1 MSNTQTNLTFSEIY
15 DQAKRDDIQRV
26 VSATAVKIVLPL
38 FLLFWVCDYLYIPQY
53 RWESLL
59 LHLLVVP
66 IAFITQHTVSKSM
79 DIRLSYYVSLF
90 YAVSLAA
97 VINTLIYINGEPASP
112 YYVALN
118 IIAFGA
124 LSLIPWTP
132 ALFGALVFAIFAPYY
147 LIEWKLSSVAGSSLS
162 EMALPT
168 FSIAATI
175 VVSAIM
181 RYFYEKMRIRETQN
195 KYNLRLEINRRLDI
209 EQEFLRSQ
217 DNAQTGNMSKTRFLA
232 NMSHELRTPLH
243 AIIGYSQLIQEN
255 STDKN
260 SAQNR
265 EDAVKI
271 EKTGRHLLSIVN
283 NILEIVKLED
293 DRLDANIDIFHVNEV
308 IDAVEQI
315 VTPMAQV
322 NNNQLVFDC
331 PHTIG
336 VMESDA
342 NKLKQILLNVM
353 DNACKFTKNGI
364 ISLST
369 ADIEMDNKGWIRFI
383 VKDTGTGMSPLHT
396 KRIFD
401 AFEQVDNSPTRKYQ
415 GAGLGLA
422 ISKQLSRF
430 LGGDIT
436 VQSIL
441 GEGTTFTI
449 YLPRSVKQN
458 AASDINLRRVNHRR
472 SKSAYVY
479 VLEDNE
485 TLRNRIQVLMIN
497 KGFDVNG
504 SACTVTGLETSK
516 YSVPDVIIRNSELQD
531 KELKYLFELYQDYSY
546 ATTPVML
553 EFIQSPYEQGNVI
566 CYHEYFPN
574 ISFESLINLYE
585 HMQQNGLLLIGS
597 DITLQSSLT
606 IAHSIDDATKHL
618 YSHQPKVLLVDPR
631 HIEQEAG
638 EKLSELYAAIDKCKT
653 RVVVTNTRDSDYDS
667 FVAVMTALTLIA
679 KKMRPLRSNTMD
691 TILEGVIRF
700 VRKDPSERRRTSR
713 SFHRQG

>member
-1 MSNTQTNLTFSEIY
+1 
-15 DQAKRDDIQRV
+15 
-26 VSATAVKIVLPL
+26 
-38 FLLFWVCDYLYIPQY
+38 
-53 RWESLL
+53 
-59 LHLLVVP
+59 
-66 IAFITQHTVSKSM
+66 
-79 DIRLSYYVSLF
+79 
-90 YAVSLAA
+90 
-97 VINTLIYINGEPASP
+97 
-112 YYVALN
+112 
-118 IIAFGA
+118 
-124 LSLIPWTP
+124 
-132 ALFGALVFAIFAPYY
+132 
-147 LIEWKLSSVAGSSLS
+147 
-162 EMALPT
+162 
-168 FSIAATI
+168 
-175 VVSAIM
+175 
-181 RYFYEKMRIRETQN
+181 
-195 KYNLRLEINRRLDI
+195 
-209 EQEFLRSQ
+209 
-217 DNAQTGNMSKTRFLA
+217 
-232 NMSHELRTPLH
+232 
-243 AIIGYSQLIQEN
+243 
-255 STDKN
+255 
-260 SAQNR
+260 
-265 EDAVKI
+265 
-271 EKTGRHLLSIVN
+271 
-283 NILEIVKLED
+283 
-293 DRLDANIDIFHVNEV
+293 
-308 IDAVEQI
+308 
-315 VTPMAQV
+315 
-322 NNNQLVFDC
+322 
-331 PHTIG
+331 
-336 VMESDA
+336 
-342 NKLKQILLNVM
+342 
-353 DNACKFTKNGI
+353 
-364 ISLST
+364 
-369 ADIEMDNKGWIRFI
+369 
-383 VKDTGTGMSPLHT
+383 MSPLHT

-700 VRKDPSERRRTSR
+700 VRKDPSER
-713 SFHRQG
+713 